1 MLGPVIVSHHASL
14 SPLSPSL
21 SLYSIYLS
29 IFLCQFLTLLFR
41 YLCSYL
47 TVCLSIFPF
56 SSPCHFFFISSF
68 RFVYL
73 NHLCIVLYIYH
84 NTIFLDWF
92 YAHSQF
98 IFTRYFPRL
107 LPHFHPVLF
116 AFSPRAVSPSPL
128 LLPHPRPR
136 SLASPPPLPCGNKDA
151 SIEGACKHQDPLT
164 WPDRALPVSRP

>member
-41 YLCSYL
+41 YLCSYR

-107 LPHFHPVLF
+107 FISASFSPSTFRV
-116 AFSPRAVSPSPL
+116 FSPRCFPFASPPSPSPAA
-128 LLPHPRPR
+128 LPR
-136 SLASPPPLPCGNKDA
+136 LASSSA
-151 SIEGACKHQDPLT
+151 MREQRRI
-164 WPDRALPVSRP
+164 DRRRM